1 MEYGIIE
8 SLKFLKD
15 CLLSIVYCGDETC
28 LLCECDL
35 YSDKS
40 ICDSCRKSIMVCEC
54 KNQLEYQNI
63 KFDFYSASYYSGS
76 IKELIGKLKY
86 KNSFKSGEVIAE
98 YMYDVIKKNNIV
110 FDIITYVPM
119 TKKDEKR
126 RGYNQSKYLASIL
139 KGYLKK
145 PVICC
150 IQKKRSTKDQI
161 GLSKEER
168 WNNIKGSFKI
178 VNKEMIKNK
187 NILLVDDVIT
197 TGATAFY
204 CALELKN
211 NGSDKVT
218 ILTGA
223 KSKV

>member
-1 MEYGIIE
+1 MEHGIIE

-15 CLLSIVYCGDETC
+15 CLLSTIYCDDEKC
-28 LLCECDL
+28 LLCGYDL
-35 YSDKS
+35 YSDEF
-40 ICDSCRKSIMVCEC
+40 ICNSCRKGIMSCEN
-54 KNQLEYQNI
+54 KNQLEYQNT
-63 KFDFYSASYYSGS
+63 KFDFYSSSYYSGS
-76 IKELIGKLKY
+76 MKELIGKLKY
-86 KNSFKSGEVIAE
+86 KNSFKSGEVIAA

-139 KGYLKK
+139 KGYLRK
-145 PVICC
+145 PVKCC
-150 IQKKRSTKDQI
+150 IQKRRSTKDQI
-161 GLSKEER
+161 GLSKEDR
-168 WNNIKGSFKI
+168 WSNIKDSFKI
-178 VNKEMIKNK
+178 VDKDMVKNK

-204 CALELKN
+204 CASELKN
-211 NGSDKVT
+211 NGSNKVT

-223 KSKV
+223 KSRV